1 MSNFIHVGSHFT
13 VGPSW
18 ENFDASPTLR
28 FEKIPVIGKLY
39 TKNERRFP
47 EQVKYGNIVKSTL
60 CPPGTAEAVFASHMV
75 EHASLSD
82 FRTVLKHV
90 HTMLKSGGCFRL
102 VTPDLQIMIEK
113 YVNSTDP
120 LRGHTFI
127 QESCMGVEEPDSRLT
142 SRIRRV
148 LGFAH
153 HYWLFDEQ
161 SMRIELEQAG
171 FTGIRRY
178 HYGDSDI
185 PEFAEIED
193 EGQFTGNLAMEC
205 FR

>member
-1 MSNFIHVGSHFT
+1 MSSFIHVGCHFT

-18 ENFDASPTLR
+18 ENFDASPTLQ
-28 FEKIPVIGKLY
+28 FEKIPLIGKLY

-47 EQVKYGNIVKSTL
+47 AEVKFGNIVKSAL
-60 CPPGTAEAVFASHMV
+60 CPPGTADAVFASHMV

-82 FRTVLKHV
+82 FRTVLKNV
-90 HTMLKSGGCFRL
+90 HTMLKPGGCFRL
-102 VTPDLQIMIEK
+102 VTPDLQILIDK
-113 YVNSTDP
+113 YIQSEDP

-127 QESCMGVEEPDSRLT
+127 RESCMGVEAPDSKLT

-148 LGFAH
+148 LGFGP

-171 FTGIRRY
+171 FTGIRRCEFN
-178 HYGDSDI
+178 DSAVK
-185 PEFAEIED
+185 EFAEIED